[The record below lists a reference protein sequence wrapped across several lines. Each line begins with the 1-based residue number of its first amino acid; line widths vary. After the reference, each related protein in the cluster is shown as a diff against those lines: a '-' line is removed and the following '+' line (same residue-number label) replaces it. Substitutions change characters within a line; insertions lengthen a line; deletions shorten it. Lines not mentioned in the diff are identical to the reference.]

1 MDNLKNIK
9 ELSNTHPIKEGLRKV
24 FPTAMSLTL
33 TQKVIVNG
41 KETAF
46 FQPSELLKNLLEKE
60 VSQYEK
66 AKNALAIIDPFGNL
80 LALGSDRF
88 DLSPIHTAMHKVL
101 GDLTEFRFST
111 IDEELKR
118 RP

>member
-24 FPTAMSLTL
+24 FLTAMSLTL

-60 VSQYEK
+60 VLQYK
-66 AKNALAIIDPFGNL
+66 
-80 LALGSDRF
+80 
-88 DLSPIHTAMHKVL
+88 
-101 GDLTEFRFST
+101 
-111 IDEELKR
+111 
-118 RP
+118 